1 MLHVIFIFSQ
11 SGALDFFYNIL
22 GIVSFIAAL
31 CVEISPHERLLTRAH
46 HSIKMLSAPDG
57 AGPWVSHVQ
66 GVEKVS
72 DHGTKNLDKRRNS
85 EGNLLE

>member
-1 MLHVIFIFSQ
+1 MLHGIFIFSQ
-11 SGALDFFYNIL
+11 SGALDFFIIFWAL
-22 GIVSFIAAL
+22 IVSFIVAL

-72 DHGTKNLDKRRNS
+72 DHRTKI
-85 EGNLLE
+85 